1 MKKWNLVIFFTITLF
16 LVSIVFAAAE
26 TMYVSDR
33 LEVVVRSG
41 SSPKYRV
48 ISLVKADQEVDVLNY
63 EGDYAFVKTA
73 RGKEGWMLK
82 RYLTSETPKAIVI
95 DEYRNKLNMLKEK
108 GSSSE
113 KKMLELIDSV
123 KALEATKKSQEKTI
137 KSLEKSYQELKADS
151 ANFLRLKRKQKELEN
166 QLGVNS
172 KKLSST
178 LLENKELK
186 SQARIKWFIAGASAI
201 LAGFIIGLWLQK
213 LRSGRRR
220 QISF

>member
-1 MKKWNLVIFFTITLF
+1 MKKGKLGLFFTIALF
-16 LVSIVFAAAE
+16 LVSVVYAAAE

-33 LEVVVRSG
+33 LEVFVLAG
-41 SSPKYRV
+41 SSPEYRA
-48 ISLVKADQEVDVLNY
+48 ITKVKADQEVEVINY
-63 EGDYAFVKTA
+63 EGDYAFVKTS
-73 RGKEGWMLK
+73 RGKEGWIQK
-82 RYLTSETPKAIVI
+82 RYLTSETPKSIVI
-95 DEYRNKLNMLKEK
+95 DTYRNKLNMLKQK

-123 KALEATKKSQEKTI
+123 KILEKTKKSQEKTI
-137 KSLEKSYQELKADS
+137 NSLEKNYQELKAGS
-151 ANFLRLKRKQKELEN
+151 ANFLKLKRKQKELGK
-166 QLGVNS
+166 QLDVNS

-201 LAGFIIGLWLQK
+201 FIGFLIGLWLQK